1 VAVSGVLD
9 AYPLDFSRQELQA
22 IRDVLARTFYRLT
35 DIEDIVLAAGVNPGQ
50 IDFSGNAALQWRSV
64 LTVARSRRLIDK
76 LLAVV
81 REREPLVAQRI
92 DELAGPRPVL
102 EPGTGA
108 ADDISRPDGAGWRGF
123 NGNEKLVVAGSNT
136 LLGIA
141 FLSTGL
147 VRSRSICRLVVTY
160 ASGQEAFGTGS
171 LIGPDL
177 VLTNHHVLYDWE
189 HGGGPATAV
198 EAWFGYEVGTSA
210 EPATVDCDAATI
222 DGDRAQ
228 DWAVVRVSPASAP
241 VPAGTPALSLRG
253 AAAPRMDDYVF
264 IIQHPDGGPKMVGLS
279 HNLVRHVDDNV
290 VQYWT
295 DTKAGSSGS
304 PVFNSRWQVVA
315 LHHRWIE
322 APAADGVAYRN
333 QGRRIDRVIDGL
345 TSCGYLVS

>member
-1 VAVSGVLD
+1 MSGVLD
-9 AYPLDFSRQELQA
+9 AYPLDFSKPELQA

-35 DIEDIVLAAGVNPGQ
+35 DVEDVVLAAGLNPGE
-50 IDFSGNAALQWRSV
+50 IDFNGSAALQWRSI
-64 LTVARSRRLIDK
+64 LTRARSRLLIGK

-108 ADDISRPDGAGWRGF
+108 ADDLSKPDGAGWRGF
-123 NGNEKLVVAGSNT
+123 TGNEKLTVAGSNT

-141 FLSTGL
+141 FLATGL

-160 ASGQEAFGTGS
+160 ASGAGAFGTGS

-177 VLTNHHVLYDWE
+177 VLTNHHVLYDWD

-210 EPATVDCDAATI
+210 EAATVDCDAATI
-222 DGDRAQ
+222 AGDRGQ
-228 DWAVVRVSPASAP
+228 DWAVVRVSPASTP
-241 VPAGTPALSLRG
+241 VPAGTPVLSLRG
-253 AAAPRMDDYVF
+253 APAPRKDDYVF
-264 IIQHPDGGPKMVGLS
+264 IIQHPDGGPKMIGLS
-279 HNLVRHVDDNV
+279 HNLIRHVDDNV

-295 DTKAGSSGS
+295 DTKSGSSGS
-304 PVFNSRWQVVA
+304 PVFNTRWQVVA

-322 APAADGVAYRN
+322 APTGDGVAYRN

-345 TSCGYLVS
+345 AGHGYPVN